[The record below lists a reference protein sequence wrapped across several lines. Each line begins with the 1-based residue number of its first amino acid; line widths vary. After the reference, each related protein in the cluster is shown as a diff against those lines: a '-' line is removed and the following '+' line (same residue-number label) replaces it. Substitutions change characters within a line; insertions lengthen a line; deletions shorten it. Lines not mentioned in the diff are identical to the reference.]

1 MHKLVVPICFSLIL
15 TTTLAACSQATE
27 ISSQRSLPNEASSV
41 NDVSTP
47 MVRSNLEIFSPKSQ
61 KEAQSK
67 LAIDTSVIPKI
78 VMLCLPKNVK
88 EISLTALTK
97 YEGISYYLLDL
108 TVARDDRSFGTSFDR
123 IIVTADSRNCKLLT
137 PPEKSNLL
145 ITVSLR
151 EFVSEPVANQ
161 LALDKW
167 QRQQKALGGKK
178 ALQQEINLGTQPGPD
193 AIELNSEDVWA
204 LNKLGIH
211 IPEVALERLR
221 TRESERQ
228 SNKSL

>member
-1 MHKLVVPICFSLIL
+1 MHKIVIPICFSLIL

-27 ISSQRSLPNEASSV
+27 ISPQRLLSNEASFV
-41 NDVSTP
+41 DDVSTT
-47 MVRSNLEIFSPKSQ
+47 MDRSNLETSSPKYH
-61 KEAQSK
+61 KEAQYNS
-67 LAIDTSVIPKI
+67 AIYNSSIPKI
-78 VMLCLPKNVK
+78 VMLCLPKNSK
-88 EISLTALTK
+88 EISLAALTQ
-97 YEGISYYLLDL
+97 YEEITYYLLDL

-123 IIVTADSRNCKLLT
+123 IIVTADSSNCKLLT

-145 ITVSLR
+145 ITASLR

-167 QRQQKALGGKK
+167 QRQQKALGGKT

-193 AIELNSEDVWA
+193 AIELNPEDVWA
-204 LNKLGIH
+204 LDKLGIH
-211 IPEVALERLR
+211 IPEAALERLR